1 MQSPPQNVE
10 STFSRSWDL
19 LMKNGIIIV
28 PGLVIGFV
36 VGVIDYFLA
45 PHTEYVAGYGVTT
58 WWAAAIGSV
67 LLILVNLAGFI
78 LAQCYMTGMAGAA
91 WQRGTTDLSDGTRAF
106 ERDAS
111 NVFIAL
117 IGLFV
122 ALVIAAILALPTLG
136 ISALL
141 YFYFFI
147 YTFPAAIIGERPGL
161 RRDGRFVSD
170 RRTSRR
176 TDADRHDHDRGHHLH
191 RPHDRRRT
199 ALHPADRPDRRP
211 RSSSNWFW
219 PTLRSSSSANI
230 WPSGTASGSP
240 PLRLDAQGG
249 PAQAGKRNE
258 QEFDSV

>member
-28 PGLVIGFV
+28 PGLVIGLV

-45 PHTEYVAGYGVTT
+45 PHTEYVAGLGMTT
-58 WWAAAIGSV
+58 WWAAATASV

-106 ERDAS
+106 ERDAA
-111 NVFIAL
+111 NVFISL
-117 IGLFV
+117 IGLFI

-147 YTFPAAIIGERPGL
+147 YTFPAAIIGERPGFAAMGDSFRIAA
-161 RRDGRFVSD
+161 RRV
-170 RRTSRR
+170 
-176 TDADRHDHDRGHHLH
+176 A
-191 RPHDRRRT
+191 
-199 ALHPADRPDRRP
+199 
-211 RSSSNWFW
+211 
-219 PTLRSSSSANI
+219 PTLIVTIMIAVIIFAGRIIGGMLHFIPLIGPIIAAVVVQLVLAYVTLVVVGEYMALRDTI
-230 WPSGTASGSP
+230 GKPPTA
-240 PLRLDAQGG
+240 
-249 PAQAGKRNE
+249 
-258 QEFDSV
+258 V

>member
-10 STFSRSWDL
+10 STFGRSWDL

-28 PGLVIGFV
+28 PGLVIGLV

-45 PHTEYVAGYGVTT
+45 PHTEYVVGYGAT
-58 WWAAAIGSV
+58 WWAAATASI

-91 WQRGTTDLSDGTRAF
+91 WQRGTADLSDGTRAF

-122 ALVIAAILALPTLG
+122 ALVVAAILALPTLG

-147 YTFPAAIIGERPGL
+147 YTFPAAIIGERPGFAAMGDSFRIAG
-161 RRDGRFVSD
+161 RRV
-170 RRTSRR
+170 
-176 TDADRHDHDRGHHLH
+176 A
-191 RPHDRRRT
+191 
-199 ALHPADRPDRRP
+199 
-211 RSSSNWFW
+211 
-219 PTLRSSSSANI
+219 PTLIVTIMIAVIIFIGRMIGAVLHFIPLIGPIVAAIVVQLVLAYVTLVVVGEYLALRDSL
-230 WPSGTASGSP
+230 GKP
-240 PLRLDAQGG
+240 PTVA
-249 PAQAGKRNE
+249 
-258 QEFDSV
+258 

>member
-1 MQSPPQNVE
+1 MQSPPPNVE

-19 LMKNGIIIV
+19 LTKNGIIIV

-58 WWAAAIGSV
+58 WWAAAIASV

-117 IGLFV
+117 VGLFV

-147 YTFPAAIIGERPGL
+147 YTFPAAIIGERPGFAAMGDSFRIAG
-161 RRDGRFVSD
+161 RRV
-170 RRTSRR
+170 
-176 TDADRHDHDRGHHLH
+176 A
-191 RPHDRRRT
+191 
-199 ALHPADRPDRRP
+199 
-211 RSSSNWFW
+211 
-219 PTLRSSSSANI
+219 PTLIVTIMIAVIIFVGRMIGGVLHFIPLIGPIVAAIVVQLVLAYVTLVVVGEYLALRDSLGK
-230 WPSGTASGSP
+230 PPTA
-240 PLRLDAQGG
+240 A
-249 PAQAGKRNE
+249 
-258 QEFDSV
+258 